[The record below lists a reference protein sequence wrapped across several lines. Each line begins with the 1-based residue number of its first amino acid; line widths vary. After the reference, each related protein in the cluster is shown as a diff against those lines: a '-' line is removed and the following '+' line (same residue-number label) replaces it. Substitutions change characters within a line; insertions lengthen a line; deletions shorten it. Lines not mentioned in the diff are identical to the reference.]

1 MVGVIADAV
10 AYCDVFVG
18 VAVPTAA
25 RGLVTRRPGRGSAI
39 ISVRIEQFETGPA
52 AVGFAMPLTTIEIG
66 DLIRWVTATVL
77 EDERLIM
84 ESNMTTATLMA
95 ELASR

>member
-1 MVGVIADAV
+1 MVDIVADAV
-10 AYCDVFVG
+10 AYRDVFVG

-25 RGLVTRRPGRGSAI
+25 RGLVARRPGRGSTI
-39 ISVRIEQFETGPA
+39 ISIRIEQFETGPA

-77 EDERLIM
+77 EDEVVAAV
-84 ESNMTTATLMA
+84 TQ
-95 ELASR
+95 AS